1 MSSSSPVNCS
11 VTEASSLHN
20 EECELLQKSNKSELD
35 AVLGLKWKL
44 LQAKKENLDLTIQ
57 HNQEVSNYEKQ
68 IIKLRSEFERGE
80 AIRQGLEYELA
91 VARKGANL
99 KICTAEEELSDA
111 KNKLVEL
118 QVLNENLQQKVTE
131 TEATFHN
138 AQQKWEE
145 EQQRLAK
152 AKDDISRIYNNEYV
166 FLLKERNEV
175 ETILLELNNELQNMR
190 KKLRDVEVEHS
201 GCSEMLRCQAN
212 ELKCSTQ
219 REKRLLKELEAAAV
233 RTKKLEEDIEAER
246 AAHLASNFTSEIIQ
260 LRIQELE
267 EAVRVE
273 KDRRE
278 EALSDLEIIKKEFKG
293 LEYAYEREKHNAQE
307 NLEKLNVLEKEC
319 FSSNNQMKEVI
330 EEKKK
335 VIMDLSTRLGNAE
348 KSCSELQSELAMAKK
363 HQVFLTETYENNLR
377 ELELLLDSFAMSGQR
392 TAGTCED
399 EDKPLSCSV
408 VETLRCTLTAYQNK
422 LEDTSNELE
431 KMKALCKKMTK
442 ELEVSEEKMSAL
454 RQDLKEAQDAMAD
467 ANKELNYLHTKC
479 TDRET
484 LIETL
489 KMELQDVQQC
499 WEKEQEK
506 LTFLHSLYQH
516 LIAGCVLIKQ
526 PEGILD
532 RFSWPELCVVL
543 QENVDALISD
553 LNRANEKISHLEYVC
568 KNKSNTMKE
577 LQQSQEDA
585 FNKMAE
591 KMKAQASCWQNEKKY
606 LEQQYSDLLGEVH
619 ARAQEYQEA
628 AEKNKEKIYVLE
640 KSQEKLALENISVK
654 NTLTQFQKEH
664 SSLLAACALLAG
676 ALYPLYG
683 RLCAMSSQRD
693 LLQDQAN
700 IYDLV
705 NEKIRTL
712 VHALSD
718 DKENNQD
725 EAKLKRRKSQGLLYV
740 FRRAVIAVLAA
751 NRLKV
756 LAQSSSSLFT
766 WTNGLKEG
774 IGIPVYVGE
783 SKGKRNLL
791 SCEEEDLDCVEA
803 FSWFASSNLLAAIIS
818 SVTELQDVV
827 NKPGTKSW
835 LSGKLLLSAARNSFS
850 KLMDKLNVIMGTVPF
865 DHCKYITYLEKDSL
879 VQSLAH
885 GLKKINTQALE
896 AGLCDRVSTM
906 KNIESLQKQI
916 FEFTQR
922 LHTAEVER
930 LSLRL
935 QLAEF
940 KSNFSEIKKEA
951 DKAQRLQEQLNMLKQ
966 KLITHERFES
976 VCEELNNALHR
987 EHQAQLLLNEQAQQ
1001 LQELNNKLELQS
1013 SEEADRTQVLSDSVK
1028 SLSEATMELRRR
1040 DRFLRQ
1046 QNRLLTQLEQD
1057 KRRLSESIRDAES
1070 ALCTAAKDRELII
1083 SHMKAVVDTL
1093 HKVRDQALLL
1103 CTAAATNDFTLE
1115 LPKLHLETF
1124 SEEGLKGRPEAA
1136 AFQAVIQSFM
1146 EVYQLAVSRVEILVR
1161 ETESFQLDVAVLK
1174 SRLQTASLHKSDLT
1188 NGASLNLRVQ

>member
-1 MSSSSPVNCS
+1 MSSSSPVNYS
-11 VTEASSLHN
+11 VTEDRNLHN

-44 LQAKKENLDLTIQ
+44 LQAKKENLDLAIQ

-91 VARKGANL
+91 VARKGAHL
-99 KICTAEEELSDA
+99 KMCSAEEELSDA

-131 TEATFHN
+131 TEETFHN

-175 ETILLELNNELQNMR
+175 ETILLELNNELQNIR
-190 KKLRDVEVEHS
+190 KKLKDVEVEHS
-201 GCSEMLRCQAN
+201 GCNEVLRCQAN
-212 ELKCSTQ
+212 ELKCSSE

-233 RTKKLEEDIEAER
+233 KAKKLEEDIEAER
-246 AAHLASNFTSEIIQ
+246 AAHLASSFTSEIIQ
-260 LRIQELE
+260 LRIRELE

-278 EALSDLEIIKKEFKG
+278 EALSDLEMMKKEFKG

-307 NLEKLNVLEKEC
+307 NLEKLNILEKEC

-335 VIMDLSTRLGNAE
+335 VIMDLSARLGNAE
-348 KSCSELQSELAMAKK
+348 KSCSELQRELAVAKK
-363 HQVFLTETYENNLR
+363 HQVFLTETYENNMR

-399 EDKPLSCSV
+399 KDKPLSCSV

-431 KMKALCKKMTK
+431 KMKALCKKTTK
-442 ELEVSEEKMSAL
+442 ELEVSEEKMCAL
-454 RQDLKEAQDAMAD
+454 RQDLKEVQDTMAD
-467 ANKELNYLHTKC
+467 TKKELNYLHTKC
-479 TDRET
+479 ADRET

-499 WEKEQEK
+499 WEKEQVRATESENEIQK
-506 LTFLHSLYQH
+506 LTRAYQ
-516 LIAGCVLIKQ
+516 KDT
-526 PEGILD
+526 E
-532 RFSWPELCVVL
+532 
-543 QENVDALISD
+543 
-553 LNRANEKISHLEYVC
+553 ISHLEYVC

-577 LQQSQEDA
+577 LQLSQEDA

-591 KMKAQASCWQNEKKY
+591 QMKAQASCWQNEKKY
-606 LEQQYSDLLGEVH
+606 LEQQYSGLLGEVQ

-654 NTLTQFQKEH
+654 KMLTQFQKEH

-700 IYDLV
+700 IYELV
-705 NEKIRTL
+705 NQKIRTL

-725 EAKLKRRKSQGLLYV
+725 EAKLKRRKSQGLIYV

-774 IGIPVYVGE
+774 IGIPVCVGE

-791 SCEEEDLDCVEA
+791 SCEDEELDCVEA
-803 FSWFASSNLLAAIIS
+803 LSWFASSDLLAAIIS

-835 LSGKLLLSAARNSFS
+835 LSGKLLLNAARNSFS
-850 KLMDKLNVIMGTVPF
+850 KLMDKLSVIMETVPLH
-865 DHCKYITYLEKDSL
+865 HCKCITYLEKDSL
-879 VQSLAH
+879 VQCLAH
-885 GLKKINTQALE
+885 GLNKINNQALE
-896 AGLCDRVSTM
+896 AGLCDRVSSM

-1013 SEEADRTQVLSDSVK
+1013 SEEADRTQVLSESVK

-1083 SHMKAVVDTL
+1083 SHMKAVEDTL

-1136 AFQAVIQSFM
+1136 AFQVRQASHVSCSLDNHQRSANHIPGIA
-1146 EVYQLAVSRVEILVR
+1146 EVVFFDAYI
-1161 ETESFQLDVAVLK
+1161 DVWFLY
-1174 SRLQTASLHKSDLT
+1174 
-1188 NGASLNLRVQ
+1188 